1 MIGAIR
7 TGTQKASFLSREV
20 GPANWYVAPLGL
32 DGKPFRFPWSAD
44 LLRKI
49 IRSSLRASPN
59 VDPLYAF
66 NSSKFLTSSLDQ
78 PLIVAAP
85 ADLVEL
91 AESMEMMPEQSGG
104 HTAELTSNA
113 ALVEPIDSLKLDT
126 DTESLVS

>member
-1 MIGAIR
+1 M
-7 TGTQKASFLSREV
+7 SREV

-44 LLRKI
+44 PLRKI
-49 IRSSLRASPN
+49 IRSSLRALNLVLALRSSSN
-59 VDPLYAF
+59 VDPIYAF

-78 PLIVAAP
+78 PLTVAAP

-104 HTAELTSNA
+104 HTAELTPNA